1 MNFFNAGYCRRLNG
15 EAVEFGPISESG
27 SENEDDDKFDCWCG
41 NVVWWI
47 DEIKGGRGKGWVVV
61 LSSCNEGLSLLSS
74 LSSDL
79 FSSKNALISS

>member
-41 NVVWWI
+41 NVV
-47 DEIKGGRGKGWVVV
+47 
-61 LSSCNEGLSLLSS
+61 
-74 LSSDL
+74 
-79 FSSKNALISS
+79 